1 MRIAA
6 FAGVML
12 ACSALPAQAEDAFRL
27 TSPDVAEGRMLAAA
41 QVFSGFGCTGAN
53 QAPSLAWEH
62 APKGTQSF
70 ALTLYDPDA
79 PTGSG
84 WWHWVVFDIPA
95 DARGLAGA
103 TLPQGAKAGRNDY
116 GSADFG
122 GACPPPGAMHRY
134 RFTVTA
140 LDVPKLELPV
150 DASPALIGFM
160 TGAHALASATITAV
174 FTR

>member
-1 MRIAA
+1 MRITAIAA
-6 FAGVML
+6 LLL

-27 TSPDVAEGRMLAAA
+27 TSPDIAEGRMLAPA
-41 QVFSGFGCTGAN
+41 QVMDGFGCAGGN
-53 QAPSLAWEH
+53 QAPTLGWEH

-84 WWHWVVFDIPA
+84 WWHWVVYDIPA
-95 DARGLAGA
+95 DTKGLSGA
-103 TLPQGAKAGRNDY
+103 ALPQGAKAGRNDY
-116 GSADFG
+116 GSTGFG

-134 RFTVTA
+134 RFTLTA
-140 LDVPKLELPV
+140 LDVAKLELPD